1 MTEQIAAMGKQIE
14 GMQAEVATAEKTVTD
29 AKTVMASADQKIKA
43 LTAEIAPI
51 EGRVKAMQT
60 ELTAAE
66 EAVTAASG
74 VVEARRQLLRPLLQL
89 TSLP

>member
-1 MTEQIAAMGKQIE
+1 
-14 GMQAEVATAEKTVTD
+14 MQAEVATAEKTGTD